1 MMKSK
6 KAFTLAEVLITLGI
20 IGVVA
25 TLTLPNVMAN
35 YAKKS
40 QVAQLQRSV
49 NAVSSA
55 IGNYLLDSKTDNF
68 ADTNFSADP
77 SEFFNDY
84 LGGTYMGT
92 YYGYDLG
99 NAFKKQYKRVG
110 DTYGEYSISTAIS
123 NGNNGGGGS
132 NLLYRDFAC
141 GKLVTGA
148 TVCLSRYFDSLP
160 SAEKDQGY
168 RAIVDVNSDAGPNI
182 FGRDLFAMSF
192 SKKGRIV
199 LPETYGYEYCR
210 SGNYHGGEYYCFSTI
225 VTDGWEMNY

>member
-6 KAFTLAEVLITLGI
+6 NAFTLAEVLITLGI

-55 IGNYLLDSKTDNF
+55 MGNYLLDKKTDNF
-68 ADTNFSADP
+68 ADTGFSADP
-77 SEFFNDY
+77 SEFFSDY
-84 LGGTYMGT
+84 LGGSY
-92 YYGYDLG
+92 LG
-99 NAFKKQYKRVG
+99 LYSFDDIESVFKKQYKAV
-110 DTYGEYSISTAIS
+110 TNLEYEGSLRQIFS
-123 NGNNGGGGS
+123 NGQAYS
-132 NLLYRDFAC
+132 HTPFDYAC

-148 TVCLSRYFDSLP
+148 TVCMSTQTDNS
-160 SAEKDQGY
+160 KDGNFPT
-168 RAIVDVNSDAGPNI
+168 IIDVNSDAGPNI
-182 FGRDLFAMSF
+182 FGRDLYTMSY
-192 SKKGRIV
+192 SKKGRVIV
-199 LPETYGYEYCR
+199 PENYGYEYCKN
-210 SGNYHGGEYYCFSTI
+210 GNTGGEYYCFSTI